1 MSGDI
6 RSKNCF
12 AILLNIHYCTRAI
25 FYRIKKPQL
34 LCVQAHS
41 QPGHFSMAELLL
53 YVKTTSPYKFPTY
66 RIIGEAFAG
75 YI

>member
-1 MSGDI
+1 MSCDI

-25 FYRIKKPQL
+25 FYRIKKPKL
-34 LCVQAHS
+34 RSVQAHS

-53 YVKTTSPYKFPTY
+53 YVKTTAAHKFPTDG
-66 RIIGEAFAG
+66 IIGEAFAG